1 MVFIGTF
8 VFREHEEKSCKSWN
22 LHHKTP
28 CVKETFAQTERSFAF
43 LTIANKQPQ
52 LISASFVTS

>member
-1 MVFIGTF
+1 MEFT
-8 VFREHEEKSCKSWN
+8 SQN
-22 LHHKTP
+22 A